1 MTDDKLKQALAKMLP
16 DLAEIRTGEF
26 SGDILYWKQWG
37 LPIQDTELLHV
48 CAMLEN
54 ELRPI
59 HQERYCRLLR
69 EKIGSYDAAI
79 SATWQQRATA
89 LAKVKGIEV

>member
-1 MTDDKLKQALAKMLP
+1 MTDAKLKQALAKMLP
-16 DLAEIRTGEF
+16 ERVAIHVNGNPYWIGSANGF
-26 SGDILYWKQWG
+26 IL
-37 LPIQDTELLHV
+37 DTELLHV

-69 EKIGSYDAAI
+69 EKIGSYDLAI

-89 LAKVKGIEV
+89 LSRVKGIEL